1 MFQRIRKTLGLET
14 RSKMLERIFL
24 CQRCFV
30 ASEEAAVAYIDEMVD
45 GDGQLEYVDKV
56 GSVSA
61 LTETE
66 TDYTYDPTHIEL
78 NRRLIHNG
86 S

>member
-1 MFQRIRKTLGLET
+1 MAELKRV
-14 RSKMLERIFL
+14 FL

-45 GDGQLEYVDKV
+45 GDGQLVYVDKV

-61 LTETE
+61 LVEVE
-66 TDYTYDPTHIEL
+66 EDFAYDPNHNEL
-78 NRRLIHNG
+78 NRRLIHHG
-86 S
+86 L

>member
-1 MFQRIRKTLGLET
+1 MTLTL
-14 RSKMLERIFL
+14 LFL

-30 ASEEAAVAYIDEMVD
+30 ASEEAAVAYVDEKVD
-45 GDGQLEYVDKV
+45 GDGHLLYIDKV

-61 LTETE
+61 LVEDE
-66 TDYTYDPTHIEL
+66 DGYVLNHNELFLEEVDPH
-78 NRRLIHNG
+78 G

>member
-1 MFQRIRKTLGLET
+1 M
-14 RSKMLERIFL
+14 SRIFL

-30 ASEEAAVAYIDEMVD
+30 ASEEAAVAYVDETVD
-45 GDGQLEYVDKV
+45 GEGHLLYVDKV

-61 LTETE
+61 LVEVE
-66 TDYTYDPTHIEL
+66 DGYVPDHNKLFEEDPH
-78 NRRLIHNG
+78 G

>member
-1 MFQRIRKTLGLET
+1 MP
-14 RSKMLERIFL
+14 LERIFL

-61 LTETE
+61 LDGDGDDAE
-66 TDYTYDPTHIEL
+66 YDPDHKWL

>member
-1 MFQRIRKTLGLET
+1 MMSELVRV
-14 RSKMLERIFL
+14 FL

-45 GDGQLEYVDKV
+45 GDGHLEYLDKV

-61 LTETE
+61 LSEAE
-66 TDYTYDPTHIEL
+66 ADYAYDPTHIEL
-78 NRRLIHNG
+78 NQGLIPHG